1 MAGGFGRRR
10 RVLGLRQRGRGQQG
24 CQARSRQQSHATIL
38 RATRMVV
45 NPGHPSPSSVLFMEL
60 SMCQFSTRKFTGW
73 LSSKFLLANQPE
85 TCQPPPI
92 PIGVA
97 VERSE
102 EHTSE
107 LKSLMRIS
115 YAV

>member
-92 PIGVA
+92 
-97 VERSE
+97 RSE
-102 EHTSE
+102 ERRGGKEGVSTC
-107 LKSLMRIS
+107 KSPW
-115 YAV
+115 VPNT